1 MLAST
6 VSQARLPTHPFDA
19 GHPAFPAPCG
29 LQRPQLVTFL
39 QAGEEIYAAGD
50 PAKHIYRVEFG
61 AVRVYRLLADGRRQ
75 IIAFHLA
82 GETFGFEAGV
92 EREFFAEAIN
102 AAGICRRHLSTS
114 DGVDPDLLSLALQS
128 LRTTQRYL
136 LVLARHSAFERVASF
151 LAEMAERQGDLEHV
165 HLPMSRMDIADH
177 LGLTIETV
185 SRTFTRLKE
194 QRLIE
199 LVDSRDIRI
208 LRQRALLEIGE

>member
-6 VSQARLPTHPFDA
+6 VAQSPLRSHPFTID
-19 GHPAFPAPCG
+19 HPAFPPAAASP
-29 LQRPQLVTFL
+29 RPQIVSFF
-39 QAGEEIYAAGD
+39 QAGAEIYAAGD
-50 PAKHIYRVEFG
+50 PAGNLYRVEFG

-102 AAGICRRHLSTS
+102 AIGICRRPLSTI
-114 DGVDPDLLSLALQS
+114 DGVDPDILSLALQS

-151 LAEMAERQGDLEHV
+151 LAEMVERQGDLEHV

-208 LRQRALLEIGE
+208 LRRRALLEIGA